1 MKQQCRKN
9 EAGDTLKTPAAN
21 ETIMQ
26 FETDITPCLRVLKEG
41 GLILYPT
48 DTVWGIGCDATNEA
62 AVQDVF
68 TLKQRDETKSLVIL
82 LADVRD
88 LMQYIAHPPPDLA
101 NILQGFDRP
110 TTVIYDGALGLA
122 RNAIHQ
128 DGSVAIR
135 IVQDEF
141 CRHLIKRLRKPLV
154 STSANLSGQ
163 PTPATFAAIDPAI
176 KEGVNYVVQYRQ
188 DDTTVK
194 PPSRI
199 IRLHD
204 NGSLDVIRE

>member
-1 MKQQCRKN
+1 
-9 EAGDTLKTPAAN
+9 
-21 ETIMQ
+21 MQ

-88 LMQYIAHPPPDLA
+88 LMQYIAHPHPDLA

-188 DDTTVK
+188 NDTTVK

>member
-1 MKQQCRKN
+1 MPYEN
-9 EAGDTLKTPAAN
+9 
-21 ETIMQ
+21 
-26 FETDITPCLRVLKEG
+26 DITPSLRVLREG

-48 DTVWGIGCDATNEA
+48 DTVWGIGCDATNET
-62 AVQDVF
+62 AVQDIF
-68 TLKQRDETKSLVIL
+68 TLKQRDEAKSMVVL

-88 LMQYIAHPPPDLA
+88 LMLYIAHPHPDLA
-101 NILQGFDRP
+101 NILESFDRP

-122 RNAIHQ
+122 PNVVHK

-141 CRHLIKRLRKPLV
+141 CHHLIKRLRKPLV

-163 PTPATFAAIDPAI
+163 PAPATFAAIDPLI
-176 KEGVNYVVQYRQ
+176 KDGVNYVVQYRQ
-188 DDTTVK
+188 DDMEVK

-199 IRLHD
+199 IRLHN
-204 NGSLDVIRE
+204 NGSIDVIRE

>member
-1 MKQQCRKN
+1 M
-9 EAGDTLKTPAAN
+9 PATN
-21 ETIMQ
+21 ETTMQ

-88 LMQYIAHPPPDLA
+88 LMQYIAHPHPDLA

-188 DDTTVK
+188 NDTTVK